1 MAVFY
6 FKSLVEIDPIPKKY
20 VSEDIVASENLTRER
35 VANVFQ
41 LPAVFLNANESSNF
55 TKNEELN
62 RFFLQHTLISIIK
75 QYESEFNRKLLTPL
89 DRKKNRYFK
98 FNVKAYLRA
107 DSATQV
113 NFKAVRSGY
122 YTINEIRE
130 LEDLP
135 PVENGDKP
143 FISGDL
149 YPIDT
154 PLELRKSLKGGDKD
168 DNKEKVFSNQKKTDK
183 KVRFSFMEIL

>member
-1 MAVFY
+1 M
-6 FKSLVEIDPIPKKY
+6 
-20 VSEDIVASENLTRER
+20 
-35 VANVFQ
+35 
-41 LPAVFLNANESSNF
+41 FLNANESSNF

-107 DSATQV
+107 DSATREV
-113 NFKAVRSGY
+113 YFKAVRSGY

-168 DNKEKVFSNQKKTDK
+168 DNKEKYFQIKRKRIK
-183 KVRFSFMEIL
+183 R

>member
-1 MAVFY
+1 M
-6 FKSLVEIDPIPKKY
+6 
-20 VSEDIVASENLTRER
+20 
-35 VANVFQ
+35 
-41 LPAVFLNANESSNF
+41 FLNANESSNF

-113 NFKAVRSGY
+113 KFTLKQFGVVITLSMKFENLKIYRQSKMA
-122 YTINEIRE
+122 INHLLVATYIQ
-130 LEDLP
+130 L
-135 PVENGDKP
+135 
-143 FISGDL
+143 IHH
-149 YPIDT
+149 
-154 PLELRKSLKGGDKD
+154 
-168 DNKEKVFSNQKKTDK
+168 
-183 KVRFSFMEIL
+183 

>member
-1 MAVFY
+1 MF
-6 FKSLVEIDPIPKKY
+6 LN
-20 VSEDIVASENLTRER
+20 IVASENLTRER

-107 DSATQV
+107 DSATQ
-113 NFKAVRSGY
+113 ARS
-122 YTINEIRE
+122 
-130 LEDLP
+130 LL
-135 PVENGDKP
+135 
-143 FISGDL
+143 
-149 YPIDT
+149 
-154 PLELRKSLKGGDKD
+154 
-168 DNKEKVFSNQKKTDK
+168 
-183 KVRFSFMEIL
+183 